1 VIAGILGYEMVI
13 FWDED
18 SFDAGI
24 KYT

>member
-1 VIAGILGYEMVI
+1 VIVGILGYEMVI
-13 FWDED
+13 FWAED

>member
-1 VIAGILGYEMVI
+1 VIAGNLGYEMVI
-13 FWDED
+13 FWAED